1 MRCLYKSFEDLPV
14 MLRAEDVAEVLGI
27 ARGNAYALMR
37 RKDFPTICLGKRM
50 MVPRDKLLEWIDQQD
65 PKAQLGAGTPM
76 NS

>member
-37 RKDFPTICLGKRM
+37 HKDFPTICLGNRM
-50 MVPRDKLLEWIDQQD
+50 MVPRDKLLKWIDQQGS
-65 PKAQLGAGTPM
+65 LGAAGGGYE
-76 NS
+76 